1 MVYYRFISKIM
12 RVTCANYKVGSLPTS
27 SCIFFTDHGEDDG
40 GMTLLQKLAAQSGA
54 EMRDV
59 DPDTGA
65 LRKRRPRGSALKQA
79 KTLKNLEGK

>member
-1 MVYYRFISKIM
+1 MPHKYAETYIKSALTFILS
-12 RVTCANYKVGSLPTS
+12 
-27 SCIFFTDHGEDDG
+27 DHGEDDG

-65 LRKRRPRGSALKQA
+65 LKKRRPRGSALKQA
-79 KTLKNLEGK
+79 KTQKNMEGILQ